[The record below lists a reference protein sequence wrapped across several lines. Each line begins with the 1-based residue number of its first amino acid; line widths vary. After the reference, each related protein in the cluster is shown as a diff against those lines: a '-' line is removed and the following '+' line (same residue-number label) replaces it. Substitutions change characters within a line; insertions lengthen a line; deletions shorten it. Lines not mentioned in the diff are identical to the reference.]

1 VVARH
6 DHLRRPG
13 GSPSFVLDEPTRMYV
28 HCKVRSTHDI
38 ADVGTTTVAAA
49 TATATDDDEGH
60 EPPAVWP

>member
-1 VVARH
+1 
-6 DHLRRPG
+6 
-13 GSPSFVLDEPTRMYV
+13 MYV

-49 TATATDDDEGH
+49 TATATASDEEGH